1 MSGICGFVTNKKVTK
16 DVLKEMNATY
26 DYSEGEYRTEELYG
40 LNSMTVGFAQ
50 RKMQIAGRSSKA
62 YRPIDSINNRVSCIM
77 DGEILNCVEI
87 KDELI
92 DYPFQT
98 DQDSEVIIAAYM
110 KWGIDFVKK
119 LEGEFAIALLDRE
132 DNSVYLIRD
141 RMGMRPLYYY
151 MSEDGSVVFASELKA
166 IMKYP
171 GFVKQINEEIL
182 GNYFVKLYI
191 AAPYTVFKN
200 NYKLNSGTIL
210 KVDVQKT
217 EKISYWEIAENYKS
231 AQKNPVENYAEIKNT
246 LKEIIKKS
254 VELRMRGTVSL
265 GSFLSGGYDS
275 TVICAIAQE
284 MSDKPL
290 PVFTVGFD
298 QIGKN
303 EAEFAETIAKHLGLK
318 HKKIYLSEKEVLEK
332 VDKVPFYYDE
342 PLADPAVFPNMLLS
356 ELAGGEVGTIM
367 SGEGGDELF
376 GGCEIYATLENA
388 QKCKHIGK
396 ALHLIKNIPGL
407 REREEWNKMKLKYRI
422 VSDNI
427 TEDTKTQ
434 TGISQYTAALS
445 RMLNREQSEFFYNW
459 ESRYGEDQYSITRM
473 LLDLDT
479 YTQEELSKVDRAS
492 RRVGLNSR
500 FPMLDRRVMEFAF
513 RVPGK
518 YKVNNG
524 NMKML
529 LKDIAYDYVPKEI
542 MDRPKH
548 GLGMPT
554 DNWLRGSFK
563 EQMID
568 WTSKDYL
575 LKQGIFD
582 PEHTSALLQTYLVN
596 GDEGLGSGN
605 NYSQIWWPYFIF
617 QQWYAAYMI

>member
-200 NYKLNSGTIL
+200 TYKLNSGTIL

-376 GGCEIYATLENA
+376 GGCEIYTTLENA

>member
-110 KWGIDFVKK
+110 KWGMDFVKK

-200 NYKLNSGTIL
+200 TYKLNSGTIL

>member
-87 KDELI
+87 KDESI

-200 NYKLNSGTIL
+200 TYKLNSGTIL

>member
-151 MSEDGSVVFASELKA
+151 MSEDRSVVFASELKA

-200 NYKLNSGTIL
+200 TYKLNSGTIL

-254 VELRMRGTVSL
+254 VELRMGGTVSL

>member
-110 KWGIDFVKK
+110 KWGIDLVKK

-200 NYKLNSGTIL
+200 TYKLNSGTIL

>member
-200 NYKLNSGTIL
+200 TYKLNSGTIL

-318 HKKIYLSEKEVLEK
+318 HEKIYLSEKEVLEK

>member
-200 NYKLNSGTIL
+200 TYKLNSGTIL

-605 NYSQIWWPYFIF
+605 NYSQIWCPYFIF

>member
-200 NYKLNSGTIL
+200 TYKLNSGTIL

-246 LKEIIKKS
+246 LKEKTKKEKVRIK
-254 VELRMRGTVSL
+254 SL
-265 GSFLSGGYDS
+265 IRTFYFILLLFSLYPSITFCCSYIFNRFIRQVY
-275 TVICAIAQE
+275 TIPCAIIA
-284 MSDKPL
+284 STTFSKPA
-290 PVFTVGFD
+290 
-298 QIGKN
+298 I
-303 EAEFAETIAKHLGLK
+303 FA
-318 HKKIYLSEKEVLEK
+318 
-332 VDKVPFYYDE
+332 
-342 PLADPAVFPNMLLS
+342 PA
-356 ELAGGEVGTIM
+356 T
-367 SGEGGDELF
+367 
-376 GGCEIYATLENA
+376 
-388 QKCKHIGK
+388 
-396 ALHLIKNIPGL
+396 
-407 REREEWNKMKLKYRI
+407 
-422 VSDNI
+422 
-427 TEDTKTQ
+427 
-434 TGISQYTAALS
+434 
-445 RMLNREQSEFFYNW
+445 
-459 ESRYGEDQYSITRM
+459 
-473 LLDLDT
+473 
-479 YTQEELSKVDRAS
+479 
-492 RRVGLNSR
+492 
-500 FPMLDRRVMEFAF
+500 
-513 RVPGK
+513 
-518 YKVNNG
+518 
-524 NMKML
+524 
-529 LKDIAYDYVPKEI
+529 
-542 MDRPKH
+542 
-548 GLGMPT
+548 
-554 DNWLRGSFK
+554 
-563 EQMID
+563 
-568 WTSKDYL
+568 
-575 LKQGIFD
+575 
-582 PEHTSALLQTYLVN
+582 
-596 GDEGLGSGN
+596 
-605 NYSQIWWPYFIF
+605 
-617 QQWYAAYMI
+617 

>member
-1 MSGICGFVTNKKVTK
+1 MSGICGFITNKKVTK

-40 LNSMTVGFAQ
+40 LNSLTVGFAQ
-50 RKMQIAGRSSKA
+50 RKMQIEGRSSKA
-62 YRPIDSINNRVSCIM
+62 YRSIDSINNRVSCIM

-87 KDELI
+87 KDELT

-98 DQDSEVIIAAYM
+98 DQDSEVVIAAYM

-200 NYKLNSGTIL
+200 TYKLNSGTIL
-210 KVDVQKT
+210 KVAVQKT
-217 EKISYWEIAENYKS
+217 EKIPYWEIAENYKA

-284 MSDKPL
+284 MSDKSL

-422 VSDNI
+422 VSDNV

-434 TGISQYTAALS
+434 TGISQYTAALN

-554 DNWLRGSFK
+554 DNWLRGPFK

-582 PEHTSALLQTYLVN
+582 PDHTSALLQTYLVN

-617 QQWYAAYMI
+617 SNGTRHI

>member
-1 MSGICGFVTNKKVTK
+1 M
-16 DVLKEMNATY
+16 
-26 DYSEGEYRTEELYG
+26 
-40 LNSMTVGFAQ
+40 
-50 RKMQIAGRSSKA
+50 
-62 YRPIDSINNRVSCIM
+62 
-77 DGEILNCVEI
+77 
-87 KDELI
+87 I

-200 NYKLNSGTIL
+200 TYKLNSGTIL

>member
-200 NYKLNSGTIL
+200 TYKLNSGTIL

-231 AQKNPVENYAEIKNT
+231 EQKNPVENYAEIKNT

>member
-200 NYKLNSGTIL
+200 TYKLNSGTIL

-318 HKKIYLSEKEVLEK
+318 HKKISLSEKEVLEK

>member
-1 MSGICGFVTNKKVTK
+1 MSGICGFVTNKKMTK

-200 NYKLNSGTIL
+200 TYKLNSGTIL

>member
-1 MSGICGFVTNKKVTK
+1 MSGICGFISNKKMTK
-16 DVLKEMNATY
+16 DILRKMNAAY
-26 DYSEGEYRTEELYG
+26 DYDEEGYCSEEIYS
-40 LNSMTVGFAQ
+40 LNSSVVGFAQ
-50 RKMQIAGRSSKA
+50 RKMRLQGLSANE
-62 YRPIDSINNRVSCIM
+62 YRPIESMNNRVSVIM
-77 DGEILNCVEI
+77 DGEVLNSS
-87 KDELI
+87 ELKRELA

-98 DQDSEVIIAAYM
+98 DQDLEIVVAAYM

-132 DNSVYLIRD
+132 ERCAYLIRD
-141 RMGMRPLYYY
+141 RMGMRPLFYY
-151 MSEDGSVVFASELKA
+151 MCKDGSVVFASELKA

-171 GFVKQINEEIL
+171 DFEKQINDEIL

-191 AAPYTVFKN
+191 AAPYTIFKN
-200 NYKLNSGTIL
+200 TYKLNSGTIL
-210 KVDVQKT
+210 KIDAQKT
-217 EKISYWEIAENYKS
+217 EKIVYWEIAEKYKA
-231 AQKNPVENYAEIKNT
+231 AQQNPVEDYAEIKNT
-246 LKEIIKKS
+246 LKELLKKS
-254 VELRMRGTVSL
+254 VELRMRGNGTL

-284 MSDKPL
+284 MSDKPF
-290 PVFTVGFD
+290 PAFTVGFD
-298 QIGKN
+298 KIGRN
-303 EAEFAETIAKHLGLK
+303 EAEFAGEIAKQLGLK
-318 HKKIYLSEKEVLEK
+318 HEKIYLTEKEVLAR
-332 VDKVPFYYDE
+332 VDRIPYYYDE

-356 ELAGGEVGTIM
+356 EFARGGVETVM

-388 QKCKHIGK
+388 QKCRHIGK
-396 ALHLIKNIPGL
+396 ILHWVKNIPGL
-407 REREEWNKMKLKYRI
+407 RERNEWNKMKLKYRI
-422 VSDNI
+422 VSDDI
-427 TEDTKTQ
+427 TKDTRTQ
-434 TGISQYTAALS
+434 TGISQYTG
-445 RMLNREQSEFFYNW
+445 MLNRILNRDRNEFFYNW
-459 ESRYGEDQYSITRM
+459 ESKYGEEQYSITRM

-500 FPMLDRRVMEFAF
+500 FPMLDGRVMEFAF

-548 GLGMPT
+548 GLGIPT
-554 DNWLRGSFK
+554 DNWLRGPFR
-563 EQMID
+563 EQIID
-568 WTSKDYL
+568 WTSRDFL
-575 LKQGIFD
+575 LKQGVFD
-582 PEHTSALLQTYLVN
+582 PDHTIALLQTYLEN
-596 GDEGLGSGN
+596 GDEGTGSGN

>member
-200 NYKLNSGTIL
+200 TYKLNSGTIL

-568 WTSKDYL
+568 
-575 LKQGIFD
+575 
-582 PEHTSALLQTYLVN
+582 
-596 GDEGLGSGN
+596 
-605 NYSQIWWPYFIF
+605 
-617 QQWYAAYMI
+617 

>member
-200 NYKLNSGTIL
+200 TYKLNSGTIL

-575 LKQGIFD
+575 LKQGIFY

>member
-200 NYKLNSGTIL
+200 TYKLNSGTIL

-254 VELRMRGTVSL
+254 VELGMRGTVSL

>member
-110 KWGIDFVKK
+110 KWVIDFVKK

-200 NYKLNSGTIL
+200 TYKLNSGTIL